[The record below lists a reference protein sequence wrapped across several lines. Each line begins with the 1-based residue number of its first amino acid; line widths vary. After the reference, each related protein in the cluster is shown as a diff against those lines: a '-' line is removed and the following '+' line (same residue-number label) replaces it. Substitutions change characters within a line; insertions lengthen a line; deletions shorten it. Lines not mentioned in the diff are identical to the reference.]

1 MEQAYPLLFLCSDAA
16 SVVNGITMVTD
27 SGYLSAGITEAFPA
41 GTPMAKMLLDG

>member
-1 MEQAYPLLFLCSDAA
+1 M
-16 SVVNGITMVTD
+16 ITD